1 MKKWLCIICGWIYDE
16 AKGWPADGIA
26 PGTKWED
33 VPDDWVCPD
42 CLVTKA
48 DFEMIEISDDDE
60 LPLVAAVSKQEILP
74 IVIIGSGHAGYQL
87 ASALREQSKDV
98 KITVFTEDDGALYSK
113 PALSNALAQ
122 GKSSTDLIRETALSW
137 ESRLNIRVYPRTK
150 VEKIDRENKKIHTNI
165 GDYHYGRLVLATGA
179 TPIAIPIEGDCS
191 AILSVNDLADYAEFR
206 KQLLNKKHITILGD
220 GLIGCEFANDLSA
233 KGYQVAVVGLG
244 DWAMQ
249 RLIPQDLSLAL
260 QDALQALGVRWYLK
274 NSIRSIQAH
283 NANYLLELSDGQQLE
298 TDLILSAVGLKP
310 NTELAIGAGLAVG
323 RGIKTGLN
331 HCSNDPYIYALG
343 DCAEID
349 GHWMP
354 YINPINQALPSLVSS
369 LLGQP
374 KATNLQHT
382 PVLVKTPIMPLSVLS
397 PLIEGSWHVEQK
409 ENGWAAS
416 FYDSNGKMKGFA
428 LLGHNLQSERNQ
440 WLDKLQ

>member
-48 DFEMIEISDDDE
+48 DFEMIEISEDDE
-60 LPLVAAVSKQEILP
+60 LPLVAAISQQEVLP

-87 ASALREQSKDV
+87 ASALRERSKDA
-98 KITVFTEDDGALYSK
+98 KITVFTADDGALYSK
-113 PALSNALAQ
+113 PALSNALALA
-122 GKSSTDLIRETALSW
+122 KSSNDLIRESALNW
-137 ESRLNIRVYPRTK
+137 ESRLNIRVYAHTK

-165 GDYHYGRLVLATGA
+165 GEYSYGRLVLATGA
-179 TPIAIPIEGDCS
+179 TPITIPIEGDCS
-191 AILSVNDLADYAEFR
+191 GVMSVNDLIDYRQFR
-206 KQLLNKKHITILGD
+206 QKAVDKKHITILGD

-244 DWAMQ
+244 EWAMQ
-249 RLIPQDLSLAL
+249 RLIPQDLSIGL
-260 QDALQALGVRWYLK
+260 QNALQALGVNWYLK
-274 NSIRSIQAH
+274 NSIRSIKPL
-283 NANYLLELSDGQQLE
+283 NARYLLELNDGQQLE

-310 NTELAIGAGLAVG
+310 NIQLALDAGLEVDH
-323 RGIKTGLN
+323 GIKTGLN
-331 HCSNDPYIYALG
+331 HCTSDPFIYALG

-354 YINPINQALPSLVSS
+354 YIHPINQAIPSLVSS

-374 KATNLQHT
+374 KTTNLQHA

-397 PLIEGSWHVEQK
+397 PLIEGRWHVEQK
-409 ENGWAAS
+409 ESEWAAS
-416 FYDSNGKMKGFA
+416 FYDLNGKLKGFA

-440 WLDKLQ
+440 WLEKLQ